1 MTMKAITSA
10 VSLRLG
16 MGLLVL
22 FPATA
27 IGAAPDQEVA
37 PGRSATTGVE
47 LIAFEAPGCRYCPVF
62 RRDVAPSYAT
72 SHAGMT
78 APLRY
83 VDINDASASSLKLAS
98 PVTMVPTLVL
108 VRDGV
113 EIGRIPGY
121 VGRENMHRIL
131 DGMLPRQ

>member
-1 MTMKAITSA
+1 MVMKSLTST
-10 VSLRLG
+10 VFGRLG
-16 MGLLVL
+16 VGLVVL
-22 FPATA
+22 FPSIAA
-27 IGAAPDQEVA
+27 GAAPDRDITA
-37 PGRSATTGVE
+37 GRASTGIE
-47 LIAFEAPGCRYCPVF
+47 LIAFEAPGCRYCPIF
-62 RRDVAPSYAT
+62 RRDVAPSYAA
-72 SHAGMT
+72 SQAGMT

-83 VDINDASASSLKLAS
+83 VDINDASASVLKLAS

-108 VRDGV
+108 VRDGI